1 MRCKSYNKRS
11 FLRIQT
17 GGIYAIV
24 NMLIVFFSIH
34 TATMASCVSPI
45 VTIDSIGPGV
55 YVLKQC
61 ETYAP
66 TICVRDTFSRTILM
80 DTLVAKSKN
89 YATIAIARIDT
100 SFKIQYTGGP
110 AGSTMDSVHIVI
122 DSVIKGTLTAGWN
135 LWVTK
140 QSDECERGYTQ
151 LKGRKFLVW
160 LNSGDDIKTAL
171 PDPQALSA
179 SDSVFQK
186 GFFVNTGRIS
196 CRTMPGIYI
205 NVSDYIAQL
214 NVGIIRKNIM
224 PDVQSSKNPG
234 DILKSNGIVL
244 YTPDGRAIS
253 VKAGQTRLRNGVYI
267 MRYNTTEKTA
277 ARRFIVLE

>member
-1 MRCKSYNKRS
+1 
-11 FLRIQT
+11 
-17 GGIYAIV
+17 
-24 NMLIVFFSIH
+24 
-34 TATMASCVSPI
+34 MASCVSSI
-45 VTIDSIGPGV
+45 VTIDSIGQGI

-66 TICVRDTFSRTILM
+66 TICVRDTFSRTILIN
-80 DTLVAKSKN
+80 TLVAKSKN
-89 YATIAIARIDT
+89 YAIIAIARIDS
-100 SFKIQYTGGP
+100 SFKIQDTAGP

-135 LWVTK
+135 SWVTK
-140 QSDECERGYTQ
+140 QSGECESGYTQ

-171 PDPQALSA
+171 PDPQALFA

-186 GFFVNTGRIS
+186 GFFVNIGRIS

-224 PDVQSSKNPG
+224 PDVQSSKKSG